1 MIFAQPLTVVQI
13 PPLAVELGICNHGQ
27 IVLQTYP
34 VRQPPQGERGAD
46 EVAEL
51 PGAVIGGGIVVNV
64 IMNVLLVYMGTDEE
78 LILALCPAHRR
89 FIADAVGLLRRHLAV
104 RERLP
109 DLVAQRPVSGH
120 AVSFPLILIF
130 DQHEL
135 GVCRGRIAEVGGNG
149 PQLLRVQA
157 IVKAVFQTLNGRP
170 LGGLFMGLDVG
181 RSRGRS
187 SFRINVESHQNRGC
201 LLI

>member
-1 MIFAQPLTVVQI
+1 MIVDMRTVSMGGDDKGVFALQKPL
-13 PPLAVELGICNHGQ
+13 GK
-27 IVLQTYP
+27 
-34 VRQPPQGERGAD
+34 
-46 EVAEL
+46 
-51 PGAVIGGGIVVNV
+51 
-64 IMNVLLVYMGTDEE
+64 LV
-78 LILALCPAHRR
+78 
-89 FIADAVGLLRRHLAV
+89 ADAVGLLRRHLAV

-109 DLVAQRPVSGH
+109 DLVAQRPVSGP
-120 AVSFPLILIF
+120 AVSFALILIF